1 VDALDSTGNSLNN
14 LTVEG
19 RLLSP
24 ELQQTDVTLTQIAP
38 GRYRTEFSPRETGAY
53 LLRLLARDAD
63 GQLVSS
69 ATRGFVVSYS
79 PEYAANRS
87 EPTLPA
93 DLASLGGGKMLAA
106 ADAAAV
112 FEHTLPPVRGSR
124 PLWRWLL
131 MAFALLLPLDVGVRR
146 VMFGREHWEKLLNW
160 LRGKLAAPEKTA
172 APAPVSSPAKSL
184 LSVKKATRLEKP
196 KSPLI
201 IPPKTAGSEAETPPQ
216 KTASPNPKRTTNR
229 LLDAK
234 RRAGRGSEK

>member
-1 VDALDSTGNSLNN
+1 
-14 LTVEG
+14 
-19 RLLSP
+19 LLSP

-63 GQLVSS
+63 GRLVSS

-79 PEYAANRS
+79 PEYAANRA
-87 EPTLPA
+87 EPTLLA

-106 ADAAAV
+106 TDAAAV

-131 MAFALLLPLDVGVRR
+131 TAFVLLLPLDVGVRR
-146 VMFGREHWEKLLNW
+146 VMFGREHWEKLLGW
-160 LRGKLAAPEKTA
+160 LRGKISAPQKTA
-172 APAPVSSPAKSL
+172 VPAPSASPAKSL
-184 LSVKKATRLEKP
+184 LSVKKAARHEKP
-196 KSPLI
+196 KPPLI
-201 IPPKTAGSEAETPPQ
+201 IQPESQAEESEPVPEKPIP
-216 KTASPNPKRTTNR
+216 PNPKRTTNR

-234 RRAGRGSEK
+234 RRAKGNEAMNNEQ